1 MCLCILAYYHMALFC
16 FNPRWTGDSVDIIPV
31 SANNHVVLNLLH
43 LMSKIRKTN
52 MIKIIFFVCLF
63 VLFILVVFQ
72 VLTHLVRSTA
82 IRSPL
87 LTYKNELFASY
98 RL

>member
-1 MCLCILAYYHMALFC
+1 MCLCTLAYYHMALFC
-16 FNPRWTGDSVDIIPV
+16 FNPRWTCDSVDIIPV

-43 LMSKIRKTN
+43 LMSKILKTK
-52 MIKIIFFVCLF
+52 MIKINFFCLF
-63 VLFILVVFQ
+63 LFILVVFQ

-87 LTYKNELFASY
+87 LTYKNELFGGY